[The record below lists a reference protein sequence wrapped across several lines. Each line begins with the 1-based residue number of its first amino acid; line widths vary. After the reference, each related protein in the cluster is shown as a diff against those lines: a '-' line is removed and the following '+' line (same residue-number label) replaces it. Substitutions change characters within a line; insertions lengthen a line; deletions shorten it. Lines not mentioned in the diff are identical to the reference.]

1 MTFMSIV
8 FGCPSIGGSKVVQAG
23 IVHNGLKMKNSAINN
38 VGMIGCMINS
48 KAKINVF

>member
-23 IVHNGLKMKNSAINN
+23 IVHNGLKMKNNAINN
-38 VGMIGCMINS
+38 MDMITYYS
-48 KAKINVF
+48 SL